1 MKYQIENDLAVLI
14 GLPLCYPSRAAIS
27 PQQTGNEA
35 HFVVTA
41 HGIER

>member
-1 MKYQIENDLAVLI
+1 MKHQIENDLAVLI
-14 GLPLCYPSRAAIS
+14 GLPLCCPSRGAIP
-27 PQQTGNEA
+27 PQLTGNEA